1 MTTRLFETHIFPLI
15 PLNGRFETL
24 RIMSSV
30 DYDVAESMARNLAL
44 AGSSCKRIDI
54 QLTNEK
60 FCAKT
65 WMLFLVAFRSM
76 NHSVVDLIIRG
87 DPLTHVQAV
96 PTMLWHFRNLEKLT
110 FIPSGM
116 EWRKEDWEALAGAL
130 RHHSTL
136 ERLHVLFPRRSITSR
151 QFGFVES
158 LSSVSRLKQL
168 HLVGG
173 CGQRSKTATK
183 AETIPSSSSGGQ
195 RRRDN
200 DISLTL
206 LANIIR
212 GCRHLKTVFCQNI
225 RIVGTT
231 SGGRSLAFSEAI
243 CNSTLKELRLENCSL
258 DEKTLTA
265 IATATKHNPSI
276 ERLYL
281 SHALVEDI
289 CLIELEAL
297 LDNNPTCVSFLSL
310 KFLVQ

>member
-1 MTTRLFETHIFPLI
+1 MFGDVQDSNCKAGFGPPL
-15 PLNGRFETL
+15 GHCQASFDHFRFETL

-265 IATATKHNPSI
+265 IATATKVSI
-276 ERLYL
+276 AVVCGRLKTSSLTFLRLEFSGYAYT
-281 SHALVEDI
+281 SH
-289 CLIELEAL
+289 
-297 LDNNPTCVSFLSL
+297 S
-310 KFLVQ
+310 